1 MTHAVPPTIKDK
13 PKVTKDEK
21 KKTVLVECVVQSD
34 SLPKVKVMKGS
45 ETIFEDRKHMAKVE
59 QIKDGEYSVKFQIN
73 EPTKA
78 DEGNYKFVIQS
89 ESGETT
95 SASVEVKDVPLEKG
109 KLIFLGMRQLSL
121 LKCS

>member
-1 MTHAVPPTIKDK
+1 MTRAVPPTIKDK

-95 SASVEVKDVPLEKG
+95 SASVEVKDVPVEKG
-109 KLIFLGMRQLSL
+109 KLIFWS
-121 LKCS
+121 